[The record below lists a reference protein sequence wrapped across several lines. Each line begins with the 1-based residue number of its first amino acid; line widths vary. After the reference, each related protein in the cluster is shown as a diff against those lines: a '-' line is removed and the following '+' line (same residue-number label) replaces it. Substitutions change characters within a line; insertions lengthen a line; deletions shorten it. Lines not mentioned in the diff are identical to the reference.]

1 MFTYIY
7 QGNTYTNTD
16 IAYMRNL
23 GMDDDAIEAVH
34 SQKQYELE
42 RAKAGVR
49 AECEKRITKH
59 WNVIGQINVALGIYT
74 EAEAQACVNCI
85 NAHRSACNALLE
97 RSDLLDVNYTDDAH
111 WPSV

>member
-34 SQKQYELE
+34 SQKEYELE

-49 AECEKRITKH
+49 SECEKRITKH
-59 WNVIGQINVALGIYT
+59 WSPVGQINAALGIYSA
-74 EAEAQACVNCI
+74 AEAQDCI
-85 NAHRSACNALLE
+85 NAHRSACNSLLE
-97 RSDLLDVNYTDDAH
+97 RSDLLDVNYTDDTH
-111 WPSV
+111 WPN

>member
-7 QGNTYTNTD
+7 QGSTYTNTD

-74 EAEAQACVNCI
+74 EAEAQACITCI
-85 NAHRSACNALLE
+85 NEHRTACNALLE
-97 RSDLLDVNYTDDAH
+97 RDDLLEINYTADEF
-111 WPSV
+111 WPSC

>member
-34 SQKQYELE
+34 NQKEFELE

-59 WNVIGQINVALGIYT
+59 WNAIGQINAALGIYT
-74 EAEAQACVNCI
+74 EAEAQACKECI
-85 NAHRSACNALLE
+85 NVHRNACNALLE
-97 RSDLLDVNYTDDAH
+97 RDDLLEINHTADEF
-111 WPSV
+111 WPSR

>member
-7 QGNTYTNTD
+7 QGNTYINTD

-34 SQKQYELE
+34 SQKEYELE
-42 RAKAGVR
+42 RAKVGVR
-49 AECEKRITKH
+49 AECEKRIAKH
-59 WNVIGQINVALGIYT
+59 WNVIGQINVALGIHT
-74 EAEAQACVNCI
+74 ETEAQACVNCI

-111 WPSV
+111 WPSA

>member
-34 SQKQYELE
+34 SQKEYELE
-42 RAKAGVR
+42 RAKTGVR

-59 WNVIGQINVALGIYT
+59 WNPVGQINAALGIYST
-74 EAEAQACVNCI
+74 AEAKTCVDCI

-111 WPSV
+111 WPSA